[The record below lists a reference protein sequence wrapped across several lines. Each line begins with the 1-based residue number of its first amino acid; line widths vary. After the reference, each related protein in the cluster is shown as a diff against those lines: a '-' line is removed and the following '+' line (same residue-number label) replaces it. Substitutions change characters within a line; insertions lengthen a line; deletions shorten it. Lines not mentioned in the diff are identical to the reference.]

1 MPAASI
7 TIIPKK
13 VTGGDE
19 DLIMLPRSEFEKMQ
33 EQMRNMPT
41 FKGYEIVNYKKKQ
54 YRVPVYQLND
64 KAALRLD
71 ANAEKAMREYKAGKL
86 TPIRSLADLK

>member
-1 MPAASI
+1 
-7 TIIPKK
+7 
-13 VTGGDE
+13 
-19 DLIMLPRSEFEKMQ
+19 MLPRSEFEKMQ
-33 EQMRNMPT
+33 EQMRNMPA

-64 KAALRLD
+64 NATLRLD
-71 ANAEKAMREYKAGKL
+71 ANAIKAMQEYKAGKL